1 LHGSIRDFG
10 AGPDFKRCRRQFLS
24 RRRTTGASGCP
35 PVAYRLIETT
45 QNSRHLATMDKRYQT
60 LFSHSSPC
68 EGIGKYSR
76 RGRAHA
82 RRTYRFSRRRAPERS
97 RYRGRP
103 CGRIDDPERQV
114 SIVTKPITLKDLRMM
129 ADLVSMGSYAARG
142 NRAAPDPHSGS
153 PRAGLSSAHRS
164 PGFSHSLYRRGRA
177 TRLLEY
183 ELPLSSTA
191 GAICM
196 GTNA

>member
-1 LHGSIRDFG
+1 MSSRCVPVDRNNAKLPTPRNHG
-10 AGPDFKRCRRQFLS
+10 
-24 RRRTTGASGCP
+24 
-35 PVAYRLIETT
+35 
-45 QNSRHLATMDKRYQT
+45 QT
-60 LFSHSSPC
+60 LPDPVQPFVALRGHRQ
-68 EGIGKYSR
+68 YSR